1 MRLTARPP
9 VALRR
14 DALRAALP
22 TTVSLLKRRQAA
34 DINQSDIE
42 DYVAL
47 DWLEWHGGGLR
58 LTVTGDNICKQLHVP
73 QRDPG
78 R

>member
-1 MRLTARPP
+1 MRQPTRSP
-9 VALRR
+9 VNLRR
-14 DALRAALP
+14 EALRASLP

-34 DINQSDIE
+34 EIAQRDIE

-58 LTVTGDNICKQLHVP
+58 LTVTGDNICKQLYAPV
-73 QRDPG
+73 RDPG

>member
-1 MRLTARPP
+1 MRQSIRPQ
-9 VALRR
+9 VNLRR

-22 TTVSLLKRRQAA
+22 STVSLLKRRQAA
-34 DINQSDIE
+34 DIAQSDID

-58 LTVTGDNICKQLHVP
+58 LTVTGDNICKQLYAP